1 MHVTLFVT
9 SLQLATIVD
18 QDRRKATA
26 VIQLNLSKDVMDV
39 DFDYICEYIGD
50 LEEDMDTL

>member
-1 MHVTLFVT
+1 MHVTLFVI

-39 DFDYICEYIGD
+39 DFDDICEYIGD